1 VTSGLQLRLFNSLG
15 RLTEDFTPSADV
27 VGIYSCGPTVYSY
40 QHLGNMR
47 PYVFADT
54 LRRALRWKGIP
65 VRHVVNITDVGHA
78 VADSDTGEDKLE
90 VAAARERRSVE
101 EIADFYARDWLE
113 ALAALNVQ
121 PADVYPRASVYVE
134 QMIEFAKVL
143 EDKGYTYVLPSGL
156 YFDTSKSPG
165 YGQLALLDLAGQR
178 ETGRVEHVEGRK
190 LGSDFALWRAEEPGV
205 RRIMRWNSPWG
216 WGAPG
221 WHLECSVMSMALL
234 GDHFDIHTGGIDHRE
249 LHHVNEIAQSEA
261 FLEDDRPWVRYWLHN
276 EFVLLDAQKIAKSAG
291 HTLRLADL
299 VEAGFHP
306 MAYRL
311 FLLGGHYRSQLDF
324 TMNGVDA
331 AQATLRRLIT
341 RIAPLRPLPHVE
353 TLADARALLG
363 ATDSG
368 DSDIPEATVD
378 DKAALAYVEAID
390 AAIANDL
397 ATPKLL
403 ATLQDALR
411 DPEISAEGL
420 RVVVAAADALLG
432 LRLGD
437 LALAE
442 VDQRPTPADLA
453 PQEVAAIERLIAER
467 TQARKEKNWD
477 RADEIRDELD
487 ALGVQ
492 VTDTAAGPTWE
503 LR

>member
-1 VTSGLQLRLFNSLG
+1 
-15 RLTEDFTPSADV
+15 
-27 VGIYSCGPTVYSY
+27 
-40 QHLGNMR
+40 M
-47 PYVFADT
+47 
-54 LRRALRWKGIP
+54 RWKGIA

-90 VAAARERRSVE
+90 LAAERERRSVD
-101 EIADFYARDWLE
+101 EIAEFYTQDWLA

-121 PADVYPRASVYVE
+121 PADVYPRASAYVD

-143 EDKGYTYVLPSGL
+143 EDKGYTYQVPSGL

-165 YGQLALLDLAGQR
+165 YGTLALLDLAGQR

-190 LGSDFALWRAEEPGV
+190 RNSDFALWRAEEPGV
-205 RRIMRWNSPWG
+205 RRIMRWDSPWG

-221 WHLECSVMSMALL
+221 WHLECSVMSMSLL
-234 GDHFDIHTGGIDHRE
+234 GAHFDIHTGGVDHRE

-276 EFVLLDAQKIAKSAG
+276 EWVLLDAQKIAKSAG

-299 VEAGFHP
+299 VEAGYHP

-324 TMNGVDA
+324 TMTAMDG
-331 AQATLRRLIT
+331 AQATLRRLIA
-341 RIAPLRPLPHVE
+341 RVAPLRPLPHVATLAE
-353 TLADARALLG
+353 ARALADAA
-363 ATDSG
+363 
-368 DSDIPEATVD
+368 D

-397 ATPKLL
+397 ATPRLL
-403 ATLQDALR
+403 ATLQEAVH
-411 DPEISAEGL
+411 DPEITTEGL

-437 LALAE
+437 LALDE
-442 VDQRPTPADLA
+442 VDRRRTAADLA

-467 TQARKEKNWD
+467 TQARKERNWP
-477 RADEIRDELD
+477 RADEIRAELDEL
-487 ALGVQ
+487 GVE
-492 VTDTAAGPTWE
+492 VKDTPAGPTWQ